1 MCVCLSCVKEFLCE
15 FKLTNVQSHQSS
27 RADVCDFLFDFVS
40 RRFSSTGS
48 SELHLQHT
56 LDTWNRYTHT
66 HTQTM
71 TSRYRDTGTETQGP
85 QGSLTQLDRTRWFP
99 TLLSFCSSF
108 RVLLSLPP
116 LLLVKVRSE
125 GGRKTVDCSRLI
137 QHINQHQ
144 VSPHPLRSF
153 TLLLETG

>member
-1 MCVCLSCVKEFLCE
+1 MKEFLCE

-66 HTQTM
+66 HTDNDKQIQ
-71 TSRYRDTGTETQGP
+71 RHRDRDTGTSGESNPVGQNP
-85 QGSLTQLDRTRWFP
+85 LVSD
-99 TLLSFCSSF
+99 
-108 RVLLSLPP
+108 PP
-116 LLLVKVRSE
+116 
-125 GGRKTVDCSRLI
+125 
-137 QHINQHQ
+137 
-144 VSPHPLRSF
+144 
-153 TLLLETG
+153 